1 MAEANPAQ
9 PKEAP
14 AANIV
19 DGREC
24 YKGDEDM
31 SDPNK
36 WCYFKEEHEQDACA
50 IVWKAMRDNGLLR
63 PGDSLH
69 DEHVMSVL
77 LKCGIPWIEHLGR
90 FNTSLVLSYFV
101 RTISCVFLV
110 GRFPV
115 GRAAQ

>member
-36 WCYFKEEHEQDACA
+36 WSFFSVEYERGACA
-50 IVWKAMRDNGLLR
+50 FVWTAMRDNGLLK
-63 PGDSLH
+63 PGDPV
-69 DEHVMSVL
+69 DEEHVMSAL
-77 LKCGIPWIEHLGR
+77 LKCGIRWTEHLGR
-90 FNTSLVLSYFV
+90 FNTPLVLSYFV
-101 RTISCVFLV
+101 RTISRFFLV

-115 GRAAQ
+115 GRAVQ